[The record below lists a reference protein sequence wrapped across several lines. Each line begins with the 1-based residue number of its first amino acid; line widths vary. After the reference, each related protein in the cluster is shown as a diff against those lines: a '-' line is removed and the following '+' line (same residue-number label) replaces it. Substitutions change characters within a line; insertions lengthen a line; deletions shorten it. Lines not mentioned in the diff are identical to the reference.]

1 MSLVI
6 LLFIVVV
13 QIRIGADYFGA
24 FLFIGNP
31 ILNLFVQD
39 TTPFIDFIKVLF

>member
-1 MSLVI
+1 MAQLI

-31 ILNLFVQD
+31 VVNLFIQD
-39 TTPFIDFIKVLF
+39 NTPFIYYIKSMF